1 MMARL
6 VPVKVYA
13 TPRKFM
19 IAWGVSFACMLGLTG
34 TAMFYANNI
43 DRQSNQAWCELISGL
58 DERYQALPPDAD
70 IEAKEFA
77 AKIHSL
83 RMKLDC

>member
-1 MMARL
+1 MARL

-19 IAWGVSFACMLGLTG
+19 IAWGISFLCMLGLTG
-34 TAMFYANNI
+34 AAIQYANHV
-43 DRQSNQAWCELISGL
+43 DRQSNQAWCELIGGL

-70 IEAKEFA
+70 VEAKEFA
-77 AKIHSL
+77 AKIRSL
-83 RMKLDC
+83 RIKLDC